1 MAGSPHQKTSEPDSV
16 LIIDSEEG
24 LRRTLE
30 GALSRQGYRVAGS
43 ADPDEALRIASAG
56 PLHAIIL
63 ADKQAQLDAPA
74 VLRRWS
80 ESHVAAPVVVTG
92 MAQTTTER
100 VIENLRAG
108 AVEFVRKPLQPAAI
122 MDAVQRAVA
131 IARRRQGERAA
142 AAPLFPESVVPR
154 GSAPLPPEMAAIL
167 DLAREAPVEIP
178 ASPIIV
184 NEVLHAINQ
193 SRTSLDDVARLVQY
207 DPSLSRQVLMRA
219 NSSPGA
225 RGLRIS
231 DIKTA
236 VARMGLQQLGAV
248 VDGIGQRACFMPGGQ
263 PLRDF
268 LGALGRYSAATGIAM
283 RVLADLLGPAARLDS
298 AVAYGAGLFR
308 DIGAAFLIH
317 LISEKAPAADPAAY
331 LLFVRQ
337 RHESVSQQVLSG
349 IGLDPAIGQV
359 AGSHHAQSAPTGS
372 SLYWPLSAVGAE
384 LADTVVPGGDV
395 TRLLRRGAGFTA
407 TSADTLH
414 ISEGMLRKATDQV
427 AAEMSSVSALFG

>member
-1 MAGSPHQKTSEPDSV
+1 GSPHPKTSDPDSV

-30 GALSRQGYRVAGS
+30 SALSRQGYRVTGS
-43 ADPDEALRIASAG
+43 ADPDEALRIAGAG

-63 ADKQAQLDAPA
+63 GDKQAQLDAPV

-80 ESHVAAPVVVTG
+80 QSRVVAPVVVTG
-92 MAQTTTER
+92 VAQTTTER

-108 AVEFVRKPLQPAAI
+108 AIEFVRKPLQPAVV
-122 MDAVQRAVA
+122 MDAIQRAVI
-131 IARRRQGERAA
+131 IARRRQAEPPVPPR
-142 AAPLFPESVVPR
+142 LFPDSVVPR
-154 GSAPLPPEMAAIL
+154 GPAPMPPEMAAIL

-184 NEVLHAINQ
+184 NEVLHTISQA
-193 SRTSLDDVARLVQY
+193 RTSLDDVARLLQY
-207 DPSLSRQVLMRA
+207 DPSMSREALVLA
-219 NSSPGA
+219 NGSKGG
-225 RGLRIS
+225 RGLRTS

-236 VARMGLQQLGAV
+236 VARLGLKQLAAV
-248 VDGIGQRACFMPGGQ
+248 VDGIGQRACFVPRAE

-268 LGALGRYSAATGIAM
+268 LNALWRYSAAAGVAM
-283 RVLADLLGPAARLDS
+283 RVLAELLGPAARLDS

-308 DIGAAFLIH
+308 DIGAAFLIR
-317 LISEKAPAADPAAY
+317 LISEQAATADPAVY

-337 RHESVSQQVLSG
+337 RHESVSQHVLSG
-349 IGLDPAIGQV
+349 VGLDPAIGQV

-372 SLYWPLSAVGAE
+372 SLYWPLSAVAAE
-384 LADTVVPGGDV
+384 VADTVVAGGDV
-395 TRLLRRGAGFTA
+395 TRLLRRGAAFTA

-414 ISEGMLRKATDQV
+414 ISEGLLRKATDQV
-427 AAEMSSVSALFG
+427 AAEISSVSALFA